1 MIDQHNVDPFEEQ
14 LLNSLRVKEWDEFQ
28 GQTQVKKSLL
38 IALKAAKERDEAVDH
53 ILLYGPPGLG
63 KTTLA
68 HLVAKEMGTNIK
80 ATSGAA
86 LTKTSDLAAIL
97 TNLQPADVFFIDEV
111 HRLPKA
117 VEEMLYAAMEDYC
130 LDIIIG
136 KGPSA
141 RTVRIDLPKFTL
153 VGATTKFGSLAGPFR
168 DRFGLIHRLEHY
180 LIDDLQKILSKAAEK
195 LGISLKDETA
205 NQVAK
210 RSRGTPRVG
219 LQLLKRV
226 RDFAQVHNGNEITPK
241 IVNEALALLAVD
253 GVGLNDADRRYLQL
267 IIEKHRGGPVGLTTI
282 AALLHEDPVTIEEVL
297 EPFLMHVGFV
307 KRTPKGRVITPEA
320 YQHLGLPVVLLTST

>member
-1 MIDQHNVDPFEEQ
+1 MIEQINLDPAEEQ
-14 LLNSLRVKEWDEFQ
+14 LLNSLRVKEWAEFQ
-28 GQTQVKKSLL
+28 GQEQVKKSLL
-38 IALKAAKERDEAVDH
+38 IALQAAKERSEAVDH

-68 HLVAKEMGTNIK
+68 YLIAKEMGVSIK

-86 LTKTSDLAAIL
+86 LTKTGDLAAIL
-97 TNLQPADVFFIDEV
+97 TNLQPADVLFIDEV
-111 HRLPKA
+111 HRLPKT

-153 VGATTKFGSLAGPFR
+153 VGATTKYGSLAGPFR

-180 LIDDLQKILSKAAEK
+180 LTDDLQKILSKAATK
-195 LGISLKDETA
+195 LGVDLTGETA
-205 NQVAK
+205 AQVAK

-226 RDFAQVHNGNEITPK
+226 RDFAQVHNGNDITPE
-241 IVNEALALLAVD
+241 IVAQALELLAVD
-253 GVGLNDADRRYLQL
+253 AVGLNDSDRRYLQL
-267 IIEKHRGGPVGLTTI
+267 IIDKHQGGPVGLTTI
-282 AALLHEDPVTIEEVL
+282 AALLHEDSVTIEEVL

-307 KRTPKGRVITPEA
+307 KRTPKGRVITPQA
-320 YQHLGLPVVLLTST
+320 YQHLNLEVPATLDR